1 MADKTEQ
8 SGQVSSDDFKDHGS
22 KGNLNKFEYDLYHE
36 EDDLSFKVIRVKHIS
51 LPNKGDK
58 WKIFEDN
65 KNILTIEGT
74 KLSKKERDYLLSV
87 AGINW
92 LLSEFKVGISSF
104 NDFKKKLKQNLS
116 KE

>member
-65 KNILTIEGT
+65 KLINSIDGAKLTN
-74 KLSKKERDYLLSV
+74 KEKDFLKTTN
-87 AGINW
+87 GIIW
-92 LLSEFKVGISSF
+92 LLEVVKLGITSFSSF
-104 NDFKKKLKQNLS
+104 KKDLKKKLS
-116 KE
+116 S